1 MGLHD
6 VVNEAE
12 ANSRASDFS
21 VAVAAVEALEDFGAV
36 GFGDAGAS
44 VGDNELSSRWN
55 GGGGEGN
62 GAGGGGELDG
72 VVEEVDEELPNGEG
86 IESWGVACGEVEVG
100 GEGVLFLFEVGLDE
114 LEGFGEEGL
123 QIGGLEVIE
132 LVPFLDAGEIEDV
145 FDQVTEAEAF
155 VGDEAMVLVGF
166 FLRKGIF
173 FFEALGEKP
182 NRGDGSAEFVGDAG
196 DEVGLQS
203 GELLLFAE
211 GEVGD
216 SGGEGGE
223 EGGGEEDEFE
233 ARETSISFDLQIL
246 GVFEGDD

>member
-1 MGLHD
+1 MYK
-6 VVNEAE
+6 
-12 ANSRASDFS
+12 R
-21 VAVAAVEALEDFGAV
+21 
-36 GFGDAGAS
+36 
-44 VGDNELSSRWN
+44 
-55 GGGGEGN
+55 
-62 GAGGGGELDG
+62 
-72 VVEEVDEELPNGEG
+72 
-86 IESWGVACGEVEVG
+86 
-100 GEGVLFLFEVGLDE
+100 
-114 LEGFGEEGL
+114 
-123 QIGGLEVIE
+123 Q
-132 LVPFLDAGEIEDV
+132 EIEDV
-145 FDQVTEAEAF
+145 FDEVTEAEAF